1 MSLKVGQASWLAAA
15 RLDAGFFALRIGAGV
30 SFVLL
35 FGLKQ
40 SQGASVFINHPGRVW
55 PLLALSFGALLVAI
69 GFRTRLAAGAVA
81 LAWAWAV
88 YSGLRGGVEW
98 FVLPT
103 RAFLYFMLFA
113 ALALTGPGKFSLDHL
128 LRPISAMPPS
138 ST

>member
-1 MSLKVGQASWLAAA
+1 MSSKVGEASCLAAV
-15 RLDAGFFALRIGAGV
+15 RLEAGLLALRIGAGV

-40 SQGASVFINHPGRVW
+40 SQGANVFIYNPGRLW

-88 YSGLRGGVEW
+88 YSGLQGRAEW
-98 FVLPT
+98 FALPT
-103 RAFLYFMLFA
+103 RAFLYFILFT
-113 ALALTGPGKFSLDHL
+113 ALALTGPGKFSLDYL
-128 LRPISAMPPS
+128 LRPISGMSPS